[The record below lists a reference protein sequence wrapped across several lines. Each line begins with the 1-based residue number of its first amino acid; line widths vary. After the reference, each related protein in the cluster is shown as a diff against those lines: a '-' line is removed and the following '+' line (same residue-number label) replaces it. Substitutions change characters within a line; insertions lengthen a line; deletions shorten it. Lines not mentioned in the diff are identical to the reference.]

1 MTQSAATHGSGHQPH
16 SGTQIVSR
24 RWLSEKVSRKEYCM
38 DKKSKAVS
46 DNPRA
51 TRENATKEKG
61 KFDKPLGSSAH
72 DEADLRD
79 VARKAAKK
87 SQ

>member
-1 MTQSAATHGSGHQPH
+1 
-16 SGTQIVSR
+16 
-24 RWLSEKVSRKEYCM
+24 M

-46 DNPRA
+46 DSPRA
-51 TRENATKEKG
+51 TRENATKEKAG

>member
-1 MTQSAATHGSGHQPH
+1 
-16 SGTQIVSR
+16 
-24 RWLSEKVSRKEYCM
+24 M

-46 DNPRA
+46 DNPGHPS
-51 TRENATKEKG
+51 NATKEKAG

-79 VARKAAKK
+79 VA
-87 SQ
+87 